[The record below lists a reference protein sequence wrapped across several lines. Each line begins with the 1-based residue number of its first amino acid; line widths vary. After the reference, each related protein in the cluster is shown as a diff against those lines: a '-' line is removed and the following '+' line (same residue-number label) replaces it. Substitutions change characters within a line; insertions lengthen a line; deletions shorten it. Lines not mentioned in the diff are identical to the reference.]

1 MFLFFSPT
9 VLRSGYI
16 YNFLRVG
23 GSSTLMCTRT
33 CNTCRCN
40 NRKGFETL
48 PSALSSYHYPSLIF
62 WKFYHCQNFIL
73 KRKQYQASNMAFHT
87 TKNVVHANDPW
98 LKHVLGHLGNFTSL
112 SRDFWHLAWFLQLI
126 LLVDKFC
133 KHIC

>member
-23 GSSTLMCTRT
+23 GSSTLMCTR
-33 CNTCRCN
+33 RA
-40 NRKGFETL
+40 TL
-48 PSALSSYHYPSLIF
+48 ADVTIEKDLRHCLLPYHYPSIIF
-62 WKFYHCQNFIL
+62 WKFYHDKNLIL